1 MTVSTTGRSVLARAM
16 ATAGFA
22 AVVGG
27 LPIAVELAGTG
38 DRAMRGGMLAHA
50 DTAFVI
56 DRPVRLSDRLPLTID
71 GGRIASIETSNS
83 DDGRGP
89 SVIAID
95 DAALTLDLSDR
106 RSPTEAATAAQAS
119 EAVKVPRISTF
130 SSGALQLRRATVSLI
145 GPRAAKGRLS
155 DVNATVTVTRK
166 GGYKLIGTG
175 HLNGQRVAIDAVWT
189 DTGARDV
196 TTQVPLRLT
205 LRSAVLDATLDGL
218 FRTGDVPSFVGQAE
232 FRMPSLRR
240 FIAWAGLGRGVGEQ
254 LQSIVVAGPLEWSPS
269 QMAFARATVGVN
281 GNQATGAMTIKHA
294 DDRLSVDG
302 TFGFQEL
309 DLGRHLPGLLSRH
322 VTPGSE
328 PHVLT
333 VIDADLRL
341 SAGKVIAP
349 AIETGRAAVSV
360 ALKKGRLQI
369 DMAELEIESG
379 SAGGQLWADL
389 NEASPKAN
397 LKMKLRG
404 VDVGRVLAEPL
415 RRNPLLGKANVTFE
429 GTVGGRTLGEAVATL
444 AGRGNFDLVEPGRL
458 GLDLTALV
466 HAAKASAVVGWSAAG
481 KGGTTLES
489 LSGRFRVLNGALTL
503 ETVLAR
509 SGSQALVGSGRID
522 VPGRLL
528 DMSVAAGPANG
539 GDQQLASQEVLLMRG
554 TWDQPSI
561 SLYRPLKPDLKVEV
575 PAGLH

>member
-1 MTVSTTGRSVLARAM
+1 MKSTTSGWSAPARAL
-16 ATAGFA
+16 ATAAFA
-22 AVVGG
+22 VAVGG

-38 DRAMRGGMLAHA
+38 DRAASGSVLAYA
-50 DTAFVI
+50 DPALVI

-71 GGRIASIETSNS
+71 GGRITAIEPSRS
-83 DDGRGP
+83 ESGRGP

-95 DAALTLDLSDR
+95 DAALTLDFSGR
-106 RSPTEAATAAQAS
+106 RSPSQAASAAQLIDAATIPQ
-119 EAVKVPRISTF
+119 ISMF

-145 GPRAAKGRLS
+145 GPRAAKGRLR

-166 GGYKLIGTG
+166 GSYKLIGTG
-175 HLNGQRVAIDAVWT
+175 EMNGQRVAIDAAWT
-189 DTGARDV
+189 DMGARDA
-196 TTQVPLRLT
+196 TAQVPLRLT

-218 FRTGDVPSFVGQAE
+218 FRTGDVPLFAGQAE

-240 FIAWAGLGRGVGEQ
+240 FISWAGLGRGVGEQ
-254 LQSIVVAGPLEWSPS
+254 LKSIVVAGPLEWSPS
-269 QMAFARATVGVN
+269 QMAFARATVAVN

-302 TFGFQEL
+302 TLGFQEL
-309 DLGRHLPGLLSRH
+309 DLGRHLPGLVANQPQL
-322 VTPGSE
+322 GGE

-349 AIETGRAAVSV
+349 AVETGRAAVSV

-389 NEASPKAN
+389 HEPSPKAN
-397 LKMKLRG
+397 VKMKLRG
-404 VDVGRVLAEPL
+404 VDVGRGLAEPL
-415 RRNPLLGKANVTFE
+415 RRNPLMGKANLTFE
-429 GTVGGRTLGEAVATL
+429 GTLTGHTLGEAVATL

-458 GLDLTALV
+458 GLDLTALQ
-466 HAAKASAVVGWSAAG
+466 HAAKVSAVVGWSAAG
-481 KGGTTLES
+481 KGGTALES
-489 LSGRFRVLNGALTL
+489 LTGRFRVLNGALTI
-503 ETVLAR
+503 ETMLAK

-528 DMSVAAGPANG
+528 DVSVGAGPAGG
-539 GDQQLASQEVLLMRG
+539 GDLPLASQEVLLMRG
-554 TWDQPSI
+554 TWDAPSI
-561 SLYRPLKPDLKVEV
+561 SLHRPLKPDLKVEV
-575 PAGLH
+575 PVGLH

>member
-1 MTVSTTGRSVLARAM
+1 MTSTTSGWSAPARAL
-16 ATAGFA
+16 ATAAFA
-22 AVVGG
+22 VAVGG

-38 DRAMRGGMLAHA
+38 ERAASGSVLAYA
-50 DTAFVI
+50 DPAFVI

-71 GGRIASIETSNS
+71 GGRIHAIEPSRS
-83 DDGRGP
+83 EDGRGP

-95 DAALTLDLSDR
+95 DAALTLDFSDR
-106 RSPTEAATAAQAS
+106 RSPSQAASAAQLIDA
-119 EAVKVPRISTF
+119 AKIPQISMF

-145 GPRAAKGRLS
+145 GPRAAKGRLR
-155 DVNATVTVTRK
+155 DFNATVTRK
-166 GGYKLIGTG
+166 GSYKLIGTG
-175 HLNGQRVAIDAVWT
+175 EMNGQRVAIDAVWT

-196 TTQVPLRLT
+196 TAQVPLRLT

-218 FRTGDVPSFVGQAE
+218 FRTGDVPSFAGQAE
-232 FRMPSLRR
+232 FRLPSLRR
-240 FIAWAGLGRGVGEQ
+240 FISWAGLGRGVAEQ
-254 LQSIVVAGPLEWSPS
+254 LKSVVVAGPLEWSPS
-269 QMAFARATVGVN
+269 QMAFPRATVAVN

-302 TFGFQEL
+302 TLGFQEL
-309 DLGRHLPGLLSRH
+309 DLGRHLPGLVPREPQL
-322 VTPGSE
+322 GGE

-349 AIETGRAAVSV
+349 AVETGRAAVSV
-360 ALKKGRLQI
+360 ALKKGRLQV

-389 NEASPKAN
+389 LEPSPKAN
-397 LKMKLRG
+397 VKVKLRG

-415 RRNPLLGKANVTFE
+415 RRNPLLGKANLTFE
-429 GTVGGRTLGEAVATL
+429 GALTGQTLGEAVATI

-458 GLDLTALV
+458 GLDLTALQ

-481 KGGTTLES
+481 KGGTALES
-489 LSGRFRVLNGALTL
+489 LSGRFRVLNGALTI
-503 ETVLAR
+503 ETMLAK

-522 VPGRLL
+522 VPARLL
-528 DMSVAAGPANG
+528 DMSVAAGPASG
-539 GDQQLASQEVLLMRG
+539 SDLASASQEVLLMRG
-554 TWDQPSI
+554 TWDSPSI
-561 SLYRPLKPDLKVEV
+561 SLHRPLKPDLKVEV
-575 PAGLH
+575 PVGLH